1 VKPDRAKYLVPD
13 EFRRLLAAS
22 KQAGSPSKRHRNYTM
37 FCLAGNLGLRISELV
52 DLRVDDF
59 HFEHS
64 SRPFVRIRTKK
75 QGALVEND
83 LALDPKLARLVKSY
97 INRCLAPMPKPG
109 SRRAAKMQGR
119 RCLFPSAGDS
129 HKPITSRAVQQAFK
143 QAAQLAKLEPETSFH
158 SLRHYRGCQIWA
170 ATKDIVAVQK
180 FLRHRSVSS
189 SSVYMHMSDEE
200 EQKVNARVG
209 VIT

>member
-1 VKPDRAKYLVPD
+1 
-13 EFRRLLAAS
+13 
-22 KQAGSPSKRHRNYTM
+22 
-37 FCLAGNLGLRISELV
+37 
-52 DLRVDDF
+52 
-59 HFEHS
+59 
-64 SRPFVRIRTKK
+64 
-75 QGALVEND
+75 
-83 LALDPKLARLVKSY
+83 
-97 INRCLAPMPKPG
+97 
-109 SRRAAKMQGR
+109 MQGR